1 MDLGW
6 SIRLNSKD
14 TSPSMS
20 FSKKTFFY
28 LICVAFL
35 HLFCERA
42 IAKLEANKV
51 NLPKSVGN
59 WTRTDTP
66 REINSE
72 NIFAYMNG
80 AGELYLAYRF
90 QHLDVFEY
98 TSDNQNNIL
107 VELYYMETSDD
118 AFGLLSL
125 DWGGEPVFYE
135 ESAANTSN
143 QPPAAPPLRA
153 LYGAGLLRIWSDNI
167 YARVLANRETLAS
180 KQTVLTLGR
189 LIAANRKRPPEPELF
204 RRPLKRIGS
213 AWELRK
219 DRMSFFRSYL
229 VLNSIYYLSDKDILD
244 LDLSAEAVMAPY
256 ENVSSATDPKRCQF
270 LMVKYEDEKRALKA
284 LNHFLNTYLPE
295 YRQGDT
301 VNSTNATPMLFELED
316 GWLGYNLIGNY
327 VVIVFECPDQ
337 ESVGTIIEKTESNLM
352 KKGKDHE
359 KK

>member
-1 MDLGW
+1 M
-6 SIRLNSKD
+6 
-14 TSPSMS
+14 
-20 FSKKTFFY
+20 
-28 LICVAFL
+28 
-35 HLFCERA
+35 
-42 IAKLEANKV
+42 EADKIK
-51 NLPKSVGN
+51 LPKSIGS
-59 WTRTDTP
+59 WTRSDTP

-90 QHLDVFEY
+90 QRLDVFEY

-107 VELYYMETSDD
+107 VELYYMQTSDD

-125 DWGGEPVFYE
+125 DWGGEPVFFE
-135 ESAANTSN
+135 ESPADTSN
-143 QPPAAPPLRA
+143 QTPTAPPLRA
-153 LYGAGLLRIWSDNI
+153 LYGAGLLRIWSDTI

-180 KQTVLTLGR
+180 KQTVLALGR
-189 LIAANRKRPPEPELF
+189 IIAANRKRPPEPELF
-204 RRPLKRIGS
+204 RRPPKRIGS
-213 AWELRK
+213 AWDLRK

-229 VLNSIYYLSDKDILD
+229 VLNSIYYLSEKDILD

-284 LNHFLNTYLPE
+284 LNHFHNAYMPE

-301 VNSTNATPMLFELED
+301 VDSTNATPILFELED
-316 GWLGYNLIGNY
+316 GWLGYKLIGNY

-337 ESVGTIIEKTESNLM
+337 DSVGTIIEKTVSNLM
-352 KKGKDHE
+352 
-359 KK
+359 